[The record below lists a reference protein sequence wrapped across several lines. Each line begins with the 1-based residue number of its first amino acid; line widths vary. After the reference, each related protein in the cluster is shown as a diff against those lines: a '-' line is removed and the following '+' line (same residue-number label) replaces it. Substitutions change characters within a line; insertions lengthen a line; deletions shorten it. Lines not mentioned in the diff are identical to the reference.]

1 MFITIAI
8 IAVLITALLFPFHG
22 GHRSIDA
29 VAPRF
34 RSWEKFLYA
43 LMLLGLLILSLTGLI
58 TGILGLS
65 PMRHW
70 ILILHVT
77 GAPLFAIGIAAIA
90 IAFAERRQFTPNPCP
105 TDIGWWHRL
114 LFWMMLLLALISML
128 SAVGPMTPTFGAHG
142 QELLYE
148 THRYSSLFL
157 FLVTLLHVRRLWALR

>member
-22 GHRSIDA
+22 GNRSVDA
-29 VAPRF
+29 VAPRL
-34 RSWEKFLYA
+34 RAWEKLLYA
-43 LMLLGLLILSLTGLI
+43 LMLLGLLILALTGLT
-58 TGILGLS
+58 TGILGKS

-90 IAFAERRQFTPNPCP
+90 IAFADRRQFTPTPGP
-105 TDIGWWHRL
+105 TDISCWHRM
-114 LFWMMLLLALISML
+114 LFWLMLLGALISML
-128 SAVGPMTPTFGAHG
+128 SAVGPMTPFFGDHG
-142 QELLYE
+142 QEILYE

-157 FLVTLLHVRRLWALR
+157 FLVVMLHVRRLWALR